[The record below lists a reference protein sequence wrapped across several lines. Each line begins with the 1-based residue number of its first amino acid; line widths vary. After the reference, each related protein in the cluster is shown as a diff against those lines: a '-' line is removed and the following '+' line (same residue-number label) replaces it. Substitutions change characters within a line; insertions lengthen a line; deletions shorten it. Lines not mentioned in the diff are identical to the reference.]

1 LQELYWRKHN
11 RDNEAALILAA
22 SEIDR
27 LEAELNTI
35 EKANNSI
42 I

>member
-1 LQELYWRKHN
+1 LQELYWRKKN

-27 LEAELNTI
+27 LEAELKTI